1 MKYASRLTKTEL
13 FNFLSIV
20 MNKEFSHFYSKP
32 EKNTDFSKY
41 FYIINKD
48 DKEITIASNFNC
60 GLCCYNVFTLTD
72 FTFSSLY
79 PTCQVGYENEWRKFL
94 QKRFPSYEND
104 LKHYLAKQS
113 EK

>member
-41 FYIINKD
+41 FYIMHKD

-60 GLCCYNVFTLTD
+60 GLCSYNIFSFND
-72 FTFSSLY
+72 KTFSSLY
-79 PTCQVGYENEWRKFL
+79 PTCKSNGVYTEAWQKFL
-94 QKRFPSYEND
+94 ANKFPEYIIDSGRNN
-104 LKHYLAKQS
+104 
-113 EK
+113 

>member
-32 EKNTDFSKY
+32 ENNTDFSKY
-41 FYIINKD
+41 FYIMNKD

-60 GLCCYNVFTLTD
+60 GLCCYNEFTLTD
-72 FTFSSLY
+72 NKFSSLY
-79 PTCQVGYENEWRKFL
+79 PTCKSNGAYTEAWQKFL
-94 QKRFPSYEND
+94 ANKFPEYIIDSGRNN
-104 LKHYLAKQS
+104 
-113 EK
+113 